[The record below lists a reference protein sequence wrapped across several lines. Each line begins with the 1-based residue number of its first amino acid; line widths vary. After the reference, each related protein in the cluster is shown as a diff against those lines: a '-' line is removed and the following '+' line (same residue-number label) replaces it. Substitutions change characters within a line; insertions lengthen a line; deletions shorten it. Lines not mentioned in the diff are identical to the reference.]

1 MASKQAAFKDYFSVD
16 PVAYQQY
23 RPGYP
28 DALFLYLAKIAPDKQ
43 CAWDCATG
51 SGQSAVSLSA
61 YFKQVI
67 ATDASASQISSA
79 AQVPGVVYRVASA
92 ERSRIKNASVD
103 LITVAQALHW
113 FDLQAFTA
121 EVERVL
127 KPGGVLAVW
136 TYNLLQ
142 VNAELDSIVR
152 YLYHDVLGAYWPP
165 ERKMVEQG
173 YAGVSFPFECI
184 DAPQFNMSADWALP
198 QLFGYLQTWS
208 ALKRCQKNRSHNPL
222 EDIAQRLVEA
232 WGEPVD
238 SLRINWP
245 LSLCVWKKTA

>member
-1 MASKQAAFKDYFSVD
+1 MVSKQARFKDYFSVD
-16 PVAYQQY
+16 PDAYQQY

-28 DALFLYLAKIAPDKQ
+28 DALFLYLAKITPDLQ

-67 ATDASASQISSA
+67 ATDASASQVSSA
-79 AQVPGVVYRVASA
+79 VQVPGVMYRVASA
-92 ERSRIKNASVD
+92 ERSLIESTSVD

-113 FDLQAFTA
+113 FNLQAFTA

-142 VNAELDSIVR
+142 VNAELDSLVR
-152 YLYHDVLGAYWPP
+152 YLYYEVLGAYWPP
-165 ERKMVEQG
+165 ERKRVEKG
-173 YAGVSFPFECI
+173 YVGVSSPFERI
-184 DAPQFNMSADWALP
+184 GAPHFNMSADWALP

-208 ALKRCQKNRSHNPL
+208 ALKQYQKIHSHNPL
-222 EDIAQRLVEA
+222 EELAQRLVEA
-232 WGEPVD
+232 WGEPAD
-238 SLRINWP
+238 TLRINWP
-245 LSLCVWKKTA
+245 LSLYVWKKTA